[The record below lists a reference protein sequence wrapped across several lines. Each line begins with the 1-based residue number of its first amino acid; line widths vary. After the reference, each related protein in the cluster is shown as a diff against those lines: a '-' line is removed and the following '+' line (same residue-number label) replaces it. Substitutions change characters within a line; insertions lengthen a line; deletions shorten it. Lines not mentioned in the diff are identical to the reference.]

1 MLIPSI
7 DIMDGKAVQL
17 RRGKDHVLTSDRS
30 PIELA
35 IEFNRYGEVAVID
48 LDAALGKGDNREL
61 IKQICRVADVRAGGG
76 VRDEDVARDLLRAG
90 ARKVIIG
97 TRAEPELL
105 SKLPAD
111 RVMVALDQV
120 DGKVV
125 DDGWR
130 GSTGES
136 VLERA
141 QRLAPYCSGFLSTF
155 VQKEGCMEG
164 MDKEVVAALRDKLSR
179 PLTVA
184 GGIADTEEVLS
195 LADAGV
201 DIQVGMALYTGKIDL
216 NKAFIGSLKFD
227 DKGLIPTVVQ
237 NQFGDVLMVAYSN
250 RESLQK
256 ALTEGEG
263 IYFSRSRQSIWK
275 KGETSGNTQRLIS
288 CRADCDRDSIVF
300 RVEQSGAACHNGSYT
315 CFDRNESRQFDVSE
329 LFGVIKNRKK
339 SELEAEGNG
348 QQKTSYTRELLTDR
362 RKLLK
367 KIMEEAYEVSTFS
380 SKENLKWEIAD
391 LLYFVSVLAVDEG
404 IEWSDIQAELGGRCR

>member
-1 MLIPSI
+1 
-7 DIMDGKAVQL
+7 MDGKAVQL

-48 LDAALGKGDNREL
+48 LDAALGNGDNREL

-76 VRDEDVARDLLRAG
+76 VRDESVARDFLRAG

-97 TRAEPELL
+97 TKAEPELL
-105 SKLPAD
+105 SKLPPE

-130 GSTGES
+130 SSTGES

-141 QRLAPYCSGFLSTF
+141 QRLSPYCSGFLSTF

-164 MDKEVVAALRDKLSR
+164 MDKEVVAALRDNLPR

-184 GGIADTEEVLS
+184 GGIADTAEVLS

-216 NKAFIGSLKFD
+216 NEAFIGSLKFD
-227 DKGLIPTVVQ
+227 KGLIPTIVQ
-237 NQFGDVLMVAYSN
+237 NQLGDVLMVAYSS

-256 ALTEGEG
+256 ALTEGSG
-263 IYFSRSRQSIWK
+263 TYFSRSRQSVWK

-300 RVEQSGAACHNGSYT
+300 RVEQSGVACHNGSYT
-315 CFDRNESRQFDVSE
+315 CFDRNETRQFDVSE

-339 SELEAEGNG
+339 TELEAQGNG
-348 QQKTSYTRELLTDR
+348 QQKPSYTRELLTDR